1 MYPGTGGGPRRDDR
15 TRKGPAC
22 ALCAAG
28 ERWRGWCWAQP
39 LGGHG
44 GFLVVLPFD
53 DRVIEAMRA
62 LKSDDGEDLVLEHR
76 ARVELETVRGRTLG
90 KRDVYFVDVPWE
102 GVSGFTKSHP
112 LRGAAARELR
122 LTAFSA
128 EGVSARP
135 RTVSVLR
142 AAARWVQTAMD
153 SSTAAEY
160 VTGEDE
166 ETGMGVPETAVL
178 SEDEAEVDG
187 QPVEEQEMVSFLQD
201 RIRQLEAVLNQRPQ
215 PQDDRTASG
224 RSAPLLAR
232 PSQGLDTG
240 ALERLRSLAGPP
252 PRQPLLGQTPKVAAP
267 RPPAVLRDSLFREAE
282 LGALPE
288 VAAEDPFVGGRL
300 STGSPAP
307 ATGSVGGS
315 CSAGKAAGRRSSS
328 AKQRPGQRKRQL
340 RHKRMLGEG
349 SLFAADPRPP
359 DSGGDRSCQRAPR
372 SGARQRRSESD
383 EDLHRK
389 KTPACQPPPPGAR
402 SPVRGRGVGGRSAA
416 PESRASGL
424 RRPSSDICG
433 TSFAGQ
439 RTPAARVAAR
449 RLRRAAS
456 PAVEQ
461 QPTELPQAVFFPGTP
476 QLGSRQHR
484 FSSRP
489 RLFRESDEF
498 PQQQGEGRATSR
510 GCRHSWNRCKRSGP
524 ELAPSK
530 AKGKGE
536 QHSVDGGLGSFEG
549 RGVLGRGYRPASG
562 GSHEFPERPLPDLDP
577 SSTKPLCPA
586 ELVQYTLRALR
597 SGCCGLSWFIKLSLR
612 DPACAAQITPAG
624 DSLWPIPPPRW
635 RWFGQGRSSK
645 SRRRRRYFQTRAH
658 LLQVVVCSLNWQTLG
673 FPLVPPRGCTL
684 GCPINPAQHRV
695 LEHLE
700 GLLDHFLSAPS
711 FSPEALGRC
720 GPKFSAFASIAQELP
735 SNNRMDVDLFAK
747 LAKAL
752 HVDFDAYSKAEA
764 SREPSAPEP
773 APMSTANVR
782 DTGSL
787 EAPVLPSAPAR
798 ASAGGSPAETLSRSL
813 RELDT
818 LKVTA
823 SRIKWKHP
831 PEFDPLPYLDDPLL
845 RAAYIDPEVLRL
857 PSSQWAHAR
866 PALVHAERNELLA
879 LARAWDAHGALCIF
893 GADEL
898 NALDQNEEVGL
909 FAVSKDLEWDRLI
922 INPTVVNGR
931 MLTRN
936 TFSKGLSPGWLLSS
950 LHLQPFEGLRYHAAD
965 LSDFY
970 HSFKVSRR
978 RALRNRVRARFH
990 AHELRG
996 LSSFDPSLREP
1007 LGIGLNTLA
1016 MGDNLAVEVAQAA
1029 HTGLLRKLCGCML
1042 PGEVLRYREP
1052 VPRGSFIEALA
1063 IDDHV
1068 CLQKLPLAELPFA
1081 DDARDARIFG
1091 MAADAYAGVGLRQ
1104 NRKKDKV
1111 NCTSGVVLGAEL
1123 DGIKGVVCAPRERV
1137 HCLCMLTGFVARRG
1151 SCTPE
1156 LLDSLLGCWIHVLL
1170 FRRPLFC
1177 IIDGLFG
1184 EGKGYG
1190 RTRVFRLSQKARNE
1204 LFLLSVLGGL
1214 AQSDLRAQYH
1224 DSLFALDASPW
1235 GGAVCSA
1242 AVGAQASAELWR
1254 YGEQRGYYT
1263 RLASPAS
1270 AVLLEHSLEHDGDR
1284 AFGDT
1289 TIGDTDHRAP
1299 LRPFNLTR
1307 PLAEGILYDAVELF
1321 RGVGNWSE
1329 AHAKVGLRVHS
1340 GLSAKTCKGLSADI
1354 LDDAVCR
1361 DLMSLAARRVVR
1373 EWHAGVPGHTYGTL
1387 RRPRLRS
1394 HACPFGFK
1402 PSDPLT
1408 LEHTRIARRAALIL
1422 TLAVRCGQLI
1432 SVEQP
1437 SGSCLYRLAC
1447 FQRLA
1452 SLGCVLTSFCFCS
1465 FGSPFRKRSLW
1476 LHNKPWVAEL
1486 AGDCVCKWKGK
1497 HFSARG
1503 WHFDSKSVR
1512 EFVSRCRPSCEA
1524 V

>member
-1 MYPGTGGGPRRDDR
+1 
-15 TRKGPAC
+15 
-22 ALCAAG
+22 
-28 ERWRGWCWAQP
+28 
-39 LGGHG
+39 
-44 GFLVVLPFD
+44 
-53 DRVIEAMRA
+53 
-62 LKSDDGEDLVLEHR
+62 
-76 ARVELETVRGRTLG
+76 
-90 KRDVYFVDVPWE
+90 
-102 GVSGFTKSHP
+102 
-112 LRGAAARELR
+112 
-122 LTAFSA
+122 
-128 EGVSARP
+128 
-135 RTVSVLR
+135 
-142 AAARWVQTAMD
+142 
-153 SSTAAEY
+153 
-160 VTGEDE
+160 
-166 ETGMGVPETAVL
+166 
-178 SEDEAEVDG
+178 
-187 QPVEEQEMVSFLQD
+187 
-201 RIRQLEAVLNQRPQ
+201 
-215 PQDDRTASG
+215 
-224 RSAPLLAR
+224 
-232 PSQGLDTG
+232 
-240 ALERLRSLAGPP
+240 
-252 PRQPLLGQTPKVAAP
+252 
-267 RPPAVLRDSLFREAE
+267 
-282 LGALPE
+282 
-288 VAAEDPFVGGRL
+288 
-300 STGSPAP
+300 
-307 ATGSVGGS
+307 
-315 CSAGKAAGRRSSS
+315 
-328 AKQRPGQRKRQL
+328 
-340 RHKRMLGEG
+340 
-349 SLFAADPRPP
+349 
-359 DSGGDRSCQRAPR
+359 
-372 SGARQRRSESD
+372 
-383 EDLHRK
+383 
-389 KTPACQPPPPGAR
+389 
-402 SPVRGRGVGGRSAA
+402 
-416 PESRASGL
+416 
-424 RRPSSDICG
+424 
-433 TSFAGQ
+433 
-439 RTPAARVAAR
+439 
-449 RLRRAAS
+449 
-456 PAVEQ
+456 
-461 QPTELPQAVFFPGTP
+461 
-476 QLGSRQHR
+476 
-484 FSSRP
+484 
-489 RLFRESDEF
+489 
-498 PQQQGEGRATSR
+498 
-510 GCRHSWNRCKRSGP
+510 
-524 ELAPSK
+524 
-530 AKGKGE
+530 
-536 QHSVDGGLGSFEG
+536 
-549 RGVLGRGYRPASG
+549 
-562 GSHEFPERPLPDLDP
+562 
-577 SSTKPLCPA
+577 
-586 ELVQYTLRALR
+586 
-597 SGCCGLSWFIKLSLR
+597 
-612 DPACAAQITPAG
+612 
-624 DSLWPIPPPRW
+624 
-635 RWFGQGRSSK
+635 
-645 SRRRRRYFQTRAH
+645 
-658 LLQVVVCSLNWQTLG
+658 
-673 FPLVPPRGCTL
+673 
-684 GCPINPAQHRV
+684 
-695 LEHLE
+695 
-700 GLLDHFLSAPS
+700 
-711 FSPEALGRC
+711 
-720 GPKFSAFASIAQELP
+720 
-735 SNNRMDVDLFAK
+735 
-747 LAKAL
+747 
-752 HVDFDAYSKAEA
+752 
-764 SREPSAPEP
+764 
-773 APMSTANVR
+773 
-782 DTGSL
+782 
-787 EAPVLPSAPAR
+787 
-798 ASAGGSPAETLSRSL
+798 
-813 RELDT
+813 
-818 LKVTA
+818 
-823 SRIKWKHP
+823 
-831 PEFDPLPYLDDPLL
+831 
-845 RAAYIDPEVLRL
+845 
-857 PSSQWAHAR
+857 
-866 PALVHAERNELLA
+866 
-879 LARAWDAHGALCIF
+879 
-893 GADEL
+893 
-898 NALDQNEEVGL
+898 
-909 FAVSKDLEWDRLI
+909 
-922 INPTVVNGR
+922 

-1052 VPRGSFIEALA
+1052 VPRGSLIEALA

-1091 MAADAYAGVGLRQ
+1091 MAADAYAGVGLHQ

-1111 NCTSGVVLGAEL
+1111 KCTSGVVLGAEL

-1270 AVLLEHSLEHDGDR
+1270 AVLLEHSIEHDGDR

-1524 V
+1524 VYGAAPVPGQSVASFSGSYPKPLVLRMAAGSLAAKDGLLQPLSKDLQSATLKRLGVTEPAEFDCRVGAEEPFAARAWHEDPPWVSELCQSLKFRERFRYHFVKPGHINVNEARVYKSWIKSVAKERVSCRAVALLDSRVTIGAAAKGRSSSYAISRVLQGCLGYVLGSGIYPGLIHCSSGDNVADEPSRDKPVKAPLREPSRWITDLIAGNPAQFDLVVRSSELQKLPGL

>member
-1 MYPGTGGGPRRDDR
+1 MAAAALNKPPCTQAQVEALGETIEPGKALPALFALLGKDGEDGAGPSRLGQAYLVR
-15 TRKGPAC
+15 TR
-22 ALCAAG
+22 
-28 ERWRGWCWAQP
+28 
-39 LGGHG
+39 HG

-90 KRDVYFVDVPWE
+90 KHDVYFVDVPWE

-288 VAAEDPFVGGRL
+288 VAAEDPFVGADSAPDPLHQLLALLVDRVAPAKQQDAVAAARSSGQGSGSDSSGIKGCLAREAFLRQIQDLPTVGEIARVNALRDLGLDREDPSLMKTCIERRFPLTNHRLLGHVAQFAAEGWEAGVRLQNPELRGFAARLLIFVEQASLDSGRL
-300 STGSPAP
+300 QLAWLL
-307 ATGSVGGS
+307 GGYAEPPPQLWNNS
-315 CSAGKAAGRRSSS
+315 RRSSL
-328 AKQRPGQRKRQL
+328 KP
-340 RHKRMLGEG
+340 
-349 SLFAADPRPP
+349 
-359 DSGGDRSCQRAPR
+359 
-372 SGARQRRSESD
+372 
-383 EDLHRK
+383 
-389 KTPACQPPPPGAR
+389 
-402 SPVRGRGVGGRSAA
+402 
-416 PESRASGL
+416 
-424 RRPSSDICG
+424 
-433 TSFAGQ
+433 
-439 RTPAARVAAR
+439 
-449 RLRRAAS
+449 
-456 PAVEQ
+456 
-461 QPTELPQAVFFPGTP
+461 
-476 QLGSRQHR
+476 
-484 FSSRP
+484 FSSLAHPSWVAGNIAFLRDLDYFEN
-489 RLFRESDEF
+489 RMSSLNNK
-498 PQQQGEGRATSR
+498 EGRATSR

-612 DPACAAQITPAG
+612 DPACTAQITPAG

-635 RWFGQGRSSK
+635 RWFGQGRSCK

-720 GPKFSAFASIAQELP
+720 GPKFSAFASVAQELP

-787 EAPVLPSAPAR
+787 EASVLPSAPAR

-909 FAVSKDLEWDRLI
+909 FAVRTWSGTD
-922 INPTVVNGR
+922 
-931 MLTRN
+931 
-936 TFSKGLSPGWLLSS
+936 LSS
-950 LHLQPFEGLRYHAAD
+950 IQLWSMGACLPAT
-965 LSDFY
+965 
-970 HSFKVSRR
+970 
-978 RALRNRVRARFH
+978 
-990 AHELRG
+990 
-996 LSSFDPSLREP
+996 PSP
-1007 LGIGLNTLA
+1007 
-1016 MGDNLAVEVAQAA
+1016 
-1029 HTGLLRKLCGCML
+1029 
-1042 PGEVLRYREP
+1042 
-1052 VPRGSFIEALA
+1052 
-1063 IDDHV
+1063 
-1068 CLQKLPLAELPFA
+1068 
-1081 DDARDARIFG
+1081 
-1091 MAADAYAGVGLRQ
+1091 
-1104 NRKKDKV
+1104 
-1111 NCTSGVVLGAEL
+1111 
-1123 DGIKGVVCAPRERV
+1123 
-1137 HCLCMLTGFVARRG
+1137 
-1151 SCTPE
+1151 
-1156 LLDSLLGCWIHVLL
+1156 
-1170 FRRPLFC
+1170 
-1177 IIDGLFG
+1177 
-1184 EGKGYG
+1184 
-1190 RTRVFRLSQKARNE
+1190 KA
-1204 LFLLSVLGGL
+1204 
-1214 AQSDLRAQYH
+1214 
-1224 DSLFALDASPW
+1224 
-1235 GGAVCSA
+1235 C
-1242 AVGAQASAELWR
+1242 
-1254 YGEQRGYYT
+1254 
-1263 RLASPAS
+1263 
-1270 AVLLEHSLEHDGDR
+1270 
-1284 AFGDT
+1284 
-1289 TIGDTDHRAP
+1289 
-1299 LRPFNLTR
+1299 
-1307 PLAEGILYDAVELF
+1307 
-1321 RGVGNWSE
+1321 
-1329 AHAKVGLRVHS
+1329 
-1340 GLSAKTCKGLSADI
+1340 
-1354 LDDAVCR
+1354 
-1361 DLMSLAARRVVR
+1361 RRV
-1373 EWHAGVPGHTYGTL
+1373 
-1387 RRPRLRS
+1387 
-1394 HACPFGFK
+1394 
-1402 PSDPLT
+1402 
-1408 LEHTRIARRAALIL
+1408 
-1422 TLAVRCGQLI
+1422 
-1432 SVEQP
+1432 
-1437 SGSCLYRLAC
+1437 GS
-1447 FQRLA
+1447 
-1452 SLGCVLTSFCFCS
+1452 
-1465 FGSPFRKRSLW
+1465 
-1476 LHNKPWVAEL
+1476 
-1486 AGDCVCKWKGK
+1486 
-1497 HFSARG
+1497 
-1503 WHFDSKSVR
+1503 
-1512 EFVSRCRPSCEA
+1512 
-1524 V
+1524 